1 MMASYP
7 PGTRGPQGFNINQT
21 SHICYV
27 KSNKEWYVF
36 FPLFLN
42 WYVLWQWKTWI
53 CNILYAT
60 SLIFGS

>member
-36 FPLFLN
+36 FSPFSKLVCAVAMENMDL
-42 WYVLWQWKTWI
+42 
-53 CNILYAT
+53 
-60 SLIFGS
+60 